1 MWLNTFNAY
10 KELLYSKYIPN
21 FLGYDTISDPKYNLF
36 FVQYI
41 KGKSLMSILENA
53 SVKLNPDSL
62 IYRYWIKEIFLALKD
77 ILE

>member
-41 KGKSLMSILENA
+41 KGKSLMSILEN
-53 SVKLNPDSL
+53 VITFNILLCNL
-62 IYRYWIKEIFLALKD
+62 INNLFIQIN
-77 ILE
+77 